1 MKHLRS
7 CFLRF
12 VTWVLSSFES
22 GVNFSPPGRSIYA
35 LYIVNVSMLGVGNRC
50 HSISMCGE
58 RDDCLYI
65 PVGWFAVWPR
75 MVFSDACV
83 NLYLRESLKAPSAWL
98 LNALSILP
106 CALSC
111 DLQ

>member
-50 HSISMCGE
+50 HSISVCGE
-58 RDDCLYI
+58 RDDCLCI
-65 PVGWFAVWPR
+65 PVGCFAVWPR
-75 MVFSDACV
+75 MVLSDACV
-83 NLYLRESLKAPSAWL
+83 NLYLLSLKAASAGL
-98 LNALSILP
+98 LNALSIFP

-111 DLQ
+111 GLQ